1 MFNNMPEKSQYLC
14 NRIQLND
21 PDPRGFEVMI
31 KHKLTDIFIVRK
43 GDEVYAY
50 ENICPHGQASLE

>member
-1 MFNNMPEKSQYLC
+1 MPEKSQYLC

-21 PDPRGFEVMI
+21 PDPRGFNVMI